1 MQVAMCM
8 ATLVLDVDFP
18 MLWEVAWA
26 VFLVGTMLVVSQEVV
41 PVLALLEVKGDSSLG
56 MRR

>member
-1 MQVAMCM
+1 MQVAMLV

-18 MLWEVAWA
+18 TLWEAAWA
-26 VFLVGTMLVVSQEVV
+26 VFLVGTRLVVSWEVV
-41 PVLALLEVKGDSSLG
+41 PVLALLEVKGDSSLE

>member
-1 MQVAMCM
+1 MQVAMPV
-8 ATLVLDVDFP
+8 AALVLDVDFP
-18 MLWEVAWA
+18 MLWQAAWA

-41 PVLALLEVKGDSSLG
+41 PVLALLEVKGDSSLE